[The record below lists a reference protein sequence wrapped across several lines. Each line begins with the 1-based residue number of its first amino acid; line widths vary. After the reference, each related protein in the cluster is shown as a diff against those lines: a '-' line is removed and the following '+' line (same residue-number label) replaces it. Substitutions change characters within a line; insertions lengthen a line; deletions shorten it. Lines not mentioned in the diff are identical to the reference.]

1 MAIIVQKYGGSS
13 VADTD
18 KVMAVA
24 RRVVDTVMEGY
35 QVVVVV
41 SAQGDTTDS
50 LIQQARAI
58 SEIGRAHV

>member
-41 SAQGDTTDS
+41 SAQ
-50 LIQQARAI
+50 AI
-58 SEIGRAHV
+58 RLTA